1 MAINKYVIADIY
13 NKKSEKDTDILA
25 QEAINA
31 YINKNISV
39 LTDGLIKQTPII
51 STNTQLSISKYYNI
65 TKDDWSQ
72 IQKSKEFFKV
82 KKLSSDIKFGLI
94 MSYARTRKPIFINFL
109 FLIFY
114 TVSLKTFFPNGRFD
128 KHIMKYTVD
137 SADART
143 DFKKFNYN
151 LLLVL
156 NKKVETYINSDL
168 KKFPKYPTD
177 AQLVAVM
184 QACRTR
190 VYDMMKIIANK
201 YYENFN
207 DPDLKIQLR
216 YSTNLDG
223 TDDLEISSGVFET
236 VRSKAVDNLSYV
248 SDKYLQAISLSSMN
262 RDKIRYRLVFM
273 NKWEDVFGS
282 LSKVS
287 NLMLN
292 EWMTRNKDNM
302 TLKNFRLNF
311 VKQFTA
317 PRNIDEIRD
326 EIDMIVFEML
336 KDKSDDEKKTYN
348 KIEMAKYIYKY
359 LLLNLHYTALMIK

>member
-1 MAINKYVIADIY
+1 MINKTLIADIY
-13 NKKSEKDTDILA
+13 NKKSDKDTDISV
-25 QEAINA
+25 QEAINT
-31 YINKNISV
+31 YINKNISI
-39 LTDGLIKQTPII
+39 LTDGLISKVPII
-51 STNTQLSISKYYNI
+51 SNNVSISISKYYNI
-65 TKDDWSQ
+65 SEEDWQ
-72 IQKSKEFFKV
+72 EIQKSKEFFKV
-82 KKLSSDIKFGLI
+82 KKLSSDLKFGLI
-94 MSYARTRKPIFINFL
+94 MSFTRTRKPIFINFL

-114 TVSLKTFFPNGRFD
+114 TVSIKTFFPNGRFD
-128 KHIMKYTVD
+128 KNIMKYTID

-156 NKKVETYINSDL
+156 NKKAETCINSEL
-168 KKFPKYPTD
+168 KKLPKVPTD
-177 AQLVAVM
+177 AQLVATM

-190 VYDMMKIIANK
+190 VYDMMRIIANK

-223 TDDLEISSGVFET
+223 TNDLDIGSGIFET
-236 VRSKAVDNLSYV
+236 IRSKSVDNLAYI
-248 SDKYLQAISLSSMN
+248 SDKYLQSINLASNNVNKL
-262 RDKIRYRLVFM
+262 RYRLVFI
-273 NKWEDVFGS
+273 NKWSDMFSSVS
-282 LSKVS
+282 HVS

-292 EWMTRNKDNM
+292 EWMRRNSDNM

-317 PRNIDEIRD
+317 PRGIDQIRD
-326 EIDMIVFEML
+326 EIDVIVFEML
-336 KDKSDDEKKTYN
+336 KDKSEEERKTFN

-359 LLLNLHYTALMIK
+359 ILLNLYYTAIMIK